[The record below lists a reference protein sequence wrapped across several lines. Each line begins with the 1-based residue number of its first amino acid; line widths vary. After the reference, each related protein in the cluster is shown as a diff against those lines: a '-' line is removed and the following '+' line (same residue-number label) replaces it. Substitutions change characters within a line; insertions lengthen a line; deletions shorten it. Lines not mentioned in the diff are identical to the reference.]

1 MIGLTDTGG
10 EIDRR
15 KNHKMLYITQ
25 FVNGQR
31 VQETYLVRKINVG
44 KTKAGKD
51 YWNVVLSDSTGTI
64 DGKIWNPS
72 EPSIGNFDELDYV
85 AVSGDIQEY
94 KGELQMVI
102 HSASKVDSST
112 VDQADYM
119 PSTKKNITR
128 MFTEVLEIMNSVTTP
143 YFKELLLSFYD
154 DPELATEF
162 QKHSAAKTV
171 HHSFVGGLL
180 EHTLSVTK
188 LCDFFAQHYPNLNR
202 DLLVTA
208 ALLHDAG
215 KIYELNDFPANVY
228 TDAGQLLGHIYI
240 GAHLVENRCDT
251 IEGFPEVRKNEL
263 IHCILA
269 HHGELEFGSPKK
281 PSLAEAIALSF
292 ADNLDAK
299 METFHEAAASNRADG
314 LDYHWIGFNKFLDAN
329 IRKTSPEGFEG
340 TIKT

>member
-10 EIDRR
+10 ENDRG
-15 KNHKMLYITQ
+15 KNHTMLYITQ

-31 VQETYLVRKINVG
+31 VQETYLVRKISVG

-72 EPSIGNFDELDYV
+72 EPSIGRFEELDYV

-102 HSASKVDSST
+102 HSTSRVDPSL
-112 VDQADYM
+112 VDQSDYM

-128 MFTEVLEIMNSVTTP
+128 MFAEVLEIINSISTP

-154 DPELATEF
+154 DPVLAPEF
-162 QKHSAAKTV
+162 QRHSAAKTV

-188 LCDFFAQHYPNLNR
+188 LCDQFAQHYLHLNR

-208 ALLHDAG
+208 ALLHDVG
-215 KIYELNDFPANVY
+215 KIYELNDFPANDY
-228 TDAGQLLGHIYI
+228 TDEGQLLGHIYI
-240 GAHLVENRCDT
+240 GAHIVENRCDA

-299 METFHEAAASNRADG
+299 METFFEAAASNRPDG
-314 LDYHWIGFNKFLDAN
+314 IDYHWIGFNKFLDAN

-340 TIKT
+340 TIRT

>member
-1 MIGLTDTGG
+1 MTVTSG
-10 EIDRR
+10 ETHPSKD
-15 KNHKMLYITQ
+15 HKMLYITQ

-64 DGKIWNPS
+64 DGKIWNPA
-72 EPSIGNFDELDYV
+72 EPSIGNFDELDYI

-102 HSASKVDSST
+102 HSASRVDPSM

-119 PSTKKNITR
+119 PSTKKNINR
-128 MFTEVLEIMNSVTTP
+128 MFGEVLEIINSVTTP

-154 DPELATEF
+154 DPVLSVEF

-188 LCDFFAQHYPNLNR
+188 LCDFFAQHYHNLNH

-208 ALLHDAG
+208 ALLHDVG
-215 KIYELNDFPANVY
+215 KIFELNDFPANDY
-228 TDAGQLLGHIYI
+228 TDEGQLLGHIYI
-240 GAHLVENRCDT
+240 GAHIVENHCQT

-281 PSLAEAIALSF
+281 PALAEAIALSF

-299 METFHEAAASNRADG
+299 METFFEAATSHAVDG
-314 LDYHWIGFNKFLDAN
+314 NYYHWIGFNKFLDSN

>member
-1 MIGLTDTGG
+1 MTVTSG
-10 EIDRR
+10 ETHPSKD
-15 KNHKMLYITQ
+15 HKMLYITQ

-64 DGKIWNPS
+64 DGKIWNPA
-72 EPSIGNFDELDYV
+72 EPSIGNFDELDYI

-94 KGELQMVI
+94 KGELQMII
-102 HSASKVDSST
+102 HSASKVDPSM

-119 PSTKKNITR
+119 PSTKKNINR
-128 MFTEVLEIMNSVTTP
+128 MFGEVLELINSVTTP

-154 DPELATEF
+154 DPFLATEF

-188 LCDFFAQHYPNLNR
+188 LCDHFAQHYHNLNR

-215 KIYELNDFPANVY
+215 KIFELNDFPANDY
-228 TDAGQLLGHIYI
+228 TDEGQLLGHIYI
-240 GAHLVENRCDT
+240 GAHLVENRCDK
-251 IEGFPEVRKNEL
+251 IEGFPVVRKNEL

-281 PSLAEAIALSF
+281 PALAEAIALSF

-299 METFHEAAASNRADG
+299 METFFEATTSHAVDG
-314 LDYHWIGFNKFLDAN
+314 NYYHWIGFNKFLDSN

>member
-1 MIGLTDTGG
+1 MTKKGEGVIGLTDTGG

-15 KNHKMLYITQ
+15 KNHTMLYITQ

-31 VQETYLVRKINVG
+31 VQETYLVRKISVG

-72 EPSIGNFDELDYV
+72 EPSIGKFDELDYV

-102 HSASKVDSST
+102 HSASRVDSSL

-119 PSTKKNITR
+119 PSSKKNINR
-128 MFTEVLEIMNSVTTP
+128 MYSEVLEIINSISTP

-154 DPELATEF
+154 DPVLAPEF
-162 QKHSAAKTV
+162 QRHSAAKTV

-188 LCDFFAQHYPNLNR
+188 LCDQFAKHYLHLNR

-208 ALLHDAG
+208 ALLHDVG
-215 KIYELNDFPANVY
+215 KVYELNDFPANDY
-228 TDAGQLLGHIYI
+228 TDEGQLLGHIYI
-240 GAHLVENRCDT
+240 GAHLVENRCNT

-299 METFHEAAASNRADG
+299 METVKELFNGIPEGNTDW
-314 LDYHWIGFNKFLDAN
+314 LGFNRLLDTN
-329 IRKTSPEGFEG
+329 IRRTGK
-340 TIKT
+340 

>member
-1 MIGLTDTGG
+1 MIGLTDTSG
-10 EIDRR
+10 ETRPSKD
-15 KNHKMLYITQ
+15 HKMLYITQ

-31 VQETYLVRKINVG
+31 VQETYLVRKISVG

-102 HSASKVDSST
+102 HSASKVDPSM
-112 VDQADYM
+112 VDPADYM
-119 PSTKKNITR
+119 PSTKKNIKR
-128 MFTEVLEIMNSVTTP
+128 MFTEVLEIINTVTTP

-154 DPELATEF
+154 DPVLATEF

-188 LCDFFAQHYPNLNR
+188 LCDFFAQHYHNLNH

-208 ALLHDAG
+208 ALLHDVG
-215 KIYELNDFPANVY
+215 KIFELNDFPANDY
-228 TDAGQLLGHIYI
+228 TDEGQLLGHIYI

-251 IEGFPEVRKNEL
+251 IKDFPEVRKNEL

-281 PSLAEAIALSF
+281 PELLEAIALSF

-299 METFHEAAASNRADG
+299 METFHEAATSRVADG
-314 LDYHWIGFNKFLDAN
+314 TDYHWIGFNKFLDAN